1 MSRRRKPKE
10 VLDFEREYLFPNGFR
25 ETRVNGRD
33 GTGSHLHYL
42 NRVTHKRIEVNTR
55 LNREVKARLIKE
67 NNLVSNKKVK
77 GAKRIE
83 NFIWA
88 VINHRKESDFM
99 VIWIKIFDRYE
110 PVLYVQKDA
119 LRHMTVLYVRTKN
132 TMVDVYMSLDGR
144 LFATRKSVREGGKGM
159 CTL

>member
-55 LNREVKARLIKE
+55 LNKEVKARLIKE

-77 GAKRIE
+77 GMKK
-83 NFIWA
+83 N
-88 VINHRKESDFM
+88 ES
-99 VIWIKIFDRYE
+99 
-110 PVLYVQKDA
+110 PT
-119 LRHMTVLYVRTKN
+119 LRRVRSG
-132 TMVDVYMSLDGR
+132 SLQY
-144 LFATRKSVREGGKGM
+144 
-159 CTL
+159 C

>member
-55 LNREVKARLIKE
+55 LNREVSNIGNKCTIKQIYPDIYDYDNCLI
-67 NNLVSNKKVK
+67 
-77 GAKRIE
+77 
-83 NFIWA
+83 
-88 VINHRKESDFM
+88 
-99 VIWIKIFDRYE
+99 
-110 PVLYVQKDA
+110 
-119 LRHMTVLYVRTKN
+119 
-132 TMVDVYMSLDGR
+132 
-144 LFATRKSVREGGKGM
+144 
-159 CTL
+159 

>member
-25 ETRVNGRD
+25 ETRVNSKYGA
-33 GTGSHLHYL
+33 GSHLHYM

-77 GAKRIE
+77 GMKK
-83 NFIWA
+83 N
-88 VINHRKESDFM
+88 ES
-99 VIWIKIFDRYE
+99 
-110 PVLYVQKDA
+110 PT
-119 LRHMTVLYVRTKN
+119 LRRVRSG
-132 TMVDVYMSLDGR
+132 SLQY
-144 LFATRKSVREGGKGM
+144 
-159 CTL
+159 C

>member
-10 VLDFEREYLFPNGFR
+10 VLDFESKYVFPNGFR

-83 NFIWA
+83 
-88 VINHRKESDFM
+88 
-99 VIWIKIFDRYE
+99 
-110 PVLYVQKDA
+110 DA
-119 LRHMTVLYVRTKN
+119 
-132 TMVDVYMSLDGR
+132 TM
-144 LFATRKSVREGGKGM
+144 
-159 CTL
+159 CCI

>member
-55 LNREVKARLIKE
+55 LNREE

-83 NFIWA
+83 NA
-88 VINHRKESDFM
+88 
-99 VIWIKIFDRYE
+99 
-110 PVLYVQKDA
+110 
-119 LRHMTVLYVRTKN
+119 
-132 TMVDVYMSLDGR
+132 TM
-144 LFATRKSVREGGKGM
+144 
-159 CTL
+159 CCI

>member
-25 ETRVNGRD
+25 EEKVNSKYGA
-33 GTGSHLHYL
+33 GSHLHYM

-77 GAKRIE
+77 GMKKNESPTLRRI
-83 NFIWA
+83 
-88 VINHRKESDFM
+88 
-99 VIWIKIFDRYE
+99 YC
-110 PVLYVQKDA
+110 L
-119 LRHMTVLYVRTKN
+119 L
-132 TMVDVYMSLDGR
+132 SL
-144 LFATRKSVREGGKGM
+144 L
-159 CTL
+159 

>member
-10 VLDFEREYLFPNGFR
+10 VLDFEYLFPNGFR

-42 NRVTHKRIEVNTR
+42 NRFTHKRIEVNTR

-83 NFIWA
+83 NA
-88 VINHRKESDFM
+88 
-99 VIWIKIFDRYE
+99 
-110 PVLYVQKDA
+110 
-119 LRHMTVLYVRTKN
+119 
-132 TMVDVYMSLDGR
+132 TM
-144 LFATRKSVREGGKGM
+144 
-159 CTL
+159 CCI

>member
-55 LNREVKARLIKE
+55 LIKE

-83 NFIWA
+83 NA
-88 VINHRKESDFM
+88 
-99 VIWIKIFDRYE
+99 
-110 PVLYVQKDA
+110 
-119 LRHMTVLYVRTKN
+119 
-132 TMVDVYMSLDGR
+132 TM
-144 LFATRKSVREGGKGM
+144 
-159 CTL
+159 CCI

>member
-1 MSRRRKPKE
+1 
-10 VLDFEREYLFPNGFR
+10 
-25 ETRVNGRD
+25 
-33 GTGSHLHYL
+33 
-42 NRVTHKRIEVNTR
+42 
-55 LNREVKARLIKE
+55 
-67 NNLVSNKKVK
+67 
-77 GAKRIE
+77 
-83 NFIWA
+83 
-88 VINHRKESDFM
+88 M

-144 LFATRKSVREGGKGM
+144 LFATRKSVGEGGKGM

>member
-33 GTGSHLHYL
+33 GTESHLHYL

-77 GAKRIE
+77 GMKK
-83 NFIWA
+83 N
-88 VINHRKESDFM
+88 ES
-99 VIWIKIFDRYE
+99 
-110 PVLYVQKDA
+110 PT
-119 LRHMTVLYVRTKN
+119 LRRVRSG
-132 TMVDVYMSLDGR
+132 SLQY
-144 LFATRKSVREGGKGM
+144 
-159 CTL
+159 C